1 MLFFGL
7 HELSVNFNSRKL
19 SLSFDHDL
27 TVTIVTHSHRLSRAI
42 SRQSPVLVKGNQW
55 LLSEHKGNSPTIFLL
70 KRCHKIVRQGTRPQ
84 MTLVT

>member
-1 MLFFGL
+1 MYSLRLPYALSGARQISLKPLNFMLFFGL

-42 SRQSPVLVKGNQW
+42 SRQSPVLVKGNQ
-55 LLSEHKGNSPTIFLL
+55 
-70 KRCHKIVRQGTRPQ
+70 
-84 MTLVT
+84 